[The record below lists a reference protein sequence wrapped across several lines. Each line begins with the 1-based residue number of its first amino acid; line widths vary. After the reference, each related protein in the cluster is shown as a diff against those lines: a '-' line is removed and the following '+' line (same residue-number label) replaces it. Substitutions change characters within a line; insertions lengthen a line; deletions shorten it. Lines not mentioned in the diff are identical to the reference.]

1 MTLTAP
7 RQRSVRMRVAA
18 SVPGGIGNLGPG
30 LDVLGCAIAGLRDEV
45 VAEWSDKPGV
55 TLLDAG
61 HPELPREPER
71 HTSAIAA
78 AAVIETAKARGITL
92 HAPGIALTVKKALP
106 LSGGQGGSAAS
117 AVAGAVAADALLDA
131 GLDETAL
138 LMCSLAAEETV
149 AGRHLDNIAPSLL
162 GGIVLIRSLDPIDVV
177 RLPIP
182 AGLRVVLAHPSQR
195 LRTSDARG
203 VLPTSIPRAIA
214 LHQMAQ
220 VGAIVAACHQSDL
233 ALLGRAIDD
242 RIAEP
247 ARAPLLPGFVEAKK
261 AAMTA
266 GALGAS
272 ISGAGPTAFALV
284 DGDAAGELVAA
295 AMREAYERAGV
306 ECTARVTQ
314 VDPNGAVVRTA

>member
-45 VAEWSDKPGV
+45 VAEWSDIPGV

-61 HPELPREPER
+61 HPDLPREPER

-92 HAPGIALTVKKALP
+92 YAPGIALTVKKALP

-138 LMCSLAAEETV
+138 FMCSLAAEETV

-195 LRTSDARG
+195 LRTSEARG

-220 VGAIVAACHQSDL
+220 VGAIVAACHAGDL

-247 ARAPLLPGFVEAKK
+247 ARAPLLPGFLEAKK